1 MTVPPTTSAKILGTR
16 YKSEMDLIASVEPQ
30 WMQSIP
36 SKVICQY
43 FFVIFV
49 LVAVLAALVV
59 ASDVM
64 RLLSPKNKGGVFSL
78 LRSLLILALPVVN
91 ALFLYILC
99 SRSLLEGGGGSGK
112 K

>member
-1 MTVPPTTSAKILGTR
+1 MNF
-16 YKSEMDLIASVEPQ
+16 IASVEPE
-30 WMQSIP
+30 WMQNIP
-36 SKVICQY
+36 STVICQY

-49 LVAVLAALVV
+49 IVAALASLVV

-64 RLLSPKNKGGVFSL
+64 RLLSPKNKGGLFSL
-78 LRSLLILALPVVN
+78 MRSLVMLALPVVN

-99 SRSLLEGGGGSGK
+99 SRSLLEGGGGK

>member
-1 MTVPPTTSAKILGTR
+1 MNF
-16 YKSEMDLIASVEPQ
+16 IASVEPE
-30 WMQSIP
+30 WMQNIP
-36 SKVICQY
+36 SAVICQY

-49 LVAVLAALVV
+49 LVAVLASLVV

-78 LRSLLILALPVVN
+78 VRSLVMLALPVVN

-99 SRSLLEGGGGSGK
+99 SRSLLEGGGK

>member
-1 MTVPPTTSAKILGTR
+1 MNF
-16 YKSEMDLIASVEPQ
+16 IASVEPE
-30 WMQSIP
+30 WMKSIP
-36 SKVICQY
+36 SAVICQY

-59 ASDVM
+59 ASDIM

-78 LRSLLILALPVVN
+78 LRSLVILALPVVN

-99 SRSLLEGGGGSGK
+99 SRSLLEGGGNSK

>member
-1 MTVPPTTSAKILGTR
+1 MNF
-16 YKSEMDLIASVEPQ
+16 IASVEPE
-30 WMQSIP
+30 WMRSIP
-36 SKVICQY
+36 STVICQY

-49 LVAVLAALVV
+49 LVALLAALVV
-59 ASDVM
+59 VSDVV

-78 LRSLLILALPVVN
+78 LKSLVVLALPVVN

-99 SRSLLEGGGGSGK
+99 SRSLLEIK

>member
-1 MTVPPTTSAKILGTR
+1 MNF
-16 YKSEMDLIASVEPQ
+16 IAAVEPQ
-30 WMQSIP
+30 WMQNIP
-36 SKVICQY
+36 STVICQY

-49 LVAVLAALVV
+49 LVAALAALVV
-59 ASDVM
+59 VSDVM

-78 LRSLLILALPVVN
+78 LRSVVMLALPVVN

-99 SRSLLEGGGGSGK
+99 SRSLLEGGGK

>member
-1 MTVPPTTSAKILGTR
+1 MNF
-16 YKSEMDLIASVEPQ
+16 IAAVEPD
-30 WMQSIP
+30 WMRSIP
-36 SKVICQY
+36 SAVICQY

-49 LVAVLAALVV
+49 LVAVLASLVV
-59 ASDVM
+59 VSDIM

-78 LRSLLILALPVVN
+78 LRSVVMLALPVVN

-99 SRSLLEGGGGSGK
+99 SRSLLEGGGSK

>member
-1 MTVPPTTSAKILGTR
+1 MNF
-16 YKSEMDLIASVEPQ
+16 IASVEPE
-30 WMQSIP
+30 WMRSIP
-36 SKVICQY
+36 STVICQY

-59 ASDVM
+59 VSDVL

-78 LRSLLILALPVVN
+78 LKSLVVLALPVVN

-99 SRSLLEGGGGSGK
+99 SRSLLEGGSSK